1 MSYRNIE
8 LQVAL
13 PKVTEIGR
21 VQQIMQQQ
29 HAHHQSTFEQAM
41 QTKLERDLNR
51 TNRTDENR
59 SVSHERKE
67 SSDTHGENQ
76 QHKREQKRRD
86 NLQTD
91 PLHPFKGKHI
101 DIRL

>member
-13 PKVTEIGR
+13 PKVTEVGR
-21 VQQIMQQQ
+21 VQQVMQQQ
-29 HAHHQSTFEQAM
+29 HSHHQSAFEEAM
-41 QTKLERDLNR
+41 QTKLERDLTR
-51 TNRTDENR
+51 ANRTDENR

-67 SSDTHGENQ
+67 SSDRRHQ
-76 QHKREQKRRD
+76 QHRRGFKRRP
-86 NLQTD
+86 NPQTD
-91 PLHPFKGKHI
+91 LQHPFKGKHI